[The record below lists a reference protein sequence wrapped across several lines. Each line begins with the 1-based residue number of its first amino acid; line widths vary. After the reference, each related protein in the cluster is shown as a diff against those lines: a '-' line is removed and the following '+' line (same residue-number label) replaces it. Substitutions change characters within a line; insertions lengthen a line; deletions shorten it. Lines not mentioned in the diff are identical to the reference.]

1 MKVVLVSAGVALAG
15 LIALLVVVLGG
26 GGGSA
31 HHSQRRDMS
40 HVDDPATI
48 GKVVGCG
55 SRMSVKLETYAQQ
68 EMICH
73 AGGKEVSIARFE
85 NRETVVQF
93 AKLAS
98 GFGAN
103 CAVVNN
109 HWEVCSTYRPLM
121 MRVAKANGWKLA

>member
-1 MKVVLVSAGVALAG
+1 MKVVLVSAGVALVG
-15 LIALLVVVLGG
+15 LIALLVVVLAVAAVARTTRSTGTCRTSTTRRQ
-26 GGGSA
+26 SA
-31 HHSQRRDMS
+31 RS
-40 HVDDPATI
+40 
-48 GKVVGCG
+48 VGCG

-73 AGGKEVSIARFE
+73 AGGKEVSIARFSD
-85 NRETVVQF
+85 RETVVQF